1 MCLLVIKQQG
11 LAAAAG
17 SVAAAGSAAEDG
29 HVPAA
34 PDNVALPASQG
45 GHAAAA
51 PANVAPPATE
61 GGLTKV
67 QLSPSVS
74 CQVCAGLTR

>member
-1 MCLLVIKQQG
+1 M
-11 LAAAAG
+11 
-17 SVAAAGSAAEDG
+17 
-29 HVPAA
+29 PAA
-34 PDNVALPASQG
+34 PNNVAPPASQG